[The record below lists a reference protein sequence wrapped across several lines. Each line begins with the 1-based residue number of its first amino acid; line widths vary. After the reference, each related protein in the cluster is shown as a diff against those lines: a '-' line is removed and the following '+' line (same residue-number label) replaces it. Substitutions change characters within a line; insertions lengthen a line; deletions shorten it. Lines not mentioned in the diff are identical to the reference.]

1 MISNN
6 FIFIFTNFCIIVI
19 FCIKLLTLSISF
31 STAVKAVVVAK
42 LVISGILFLAS
53 TILEITAVVDEVVD
67 FIYFRIKSSISGY
80 VSSIRCF
87 IFNIFDLCII
97 YIFFN
102 NIFFY

>member
-42 LVISGILFLAS
+42 LVISGTLFLAS
-53 TILEITAVVDEVVD
+53 TILEITAVAVDELVVLYL
-67 FIYFRIKSSISGY
+67 F
-80 VSSIRCF
+80 
-87 IFNIFDLCII
+87 
-97 YIFFN
+97 
-102 NIFFY
+102 